1 MYFERSSSAIHF
13 ESNEF
18 CRPHRPDRARRL
30 HHSKYTAAAHVD
42 ENQTM
47 VEAQSNQDGPVAPL
61 WVRRPK
67 SLHLIAYSVAA
78 LVFTGQI
85 AAVILRGSDWPT
97 ALSVL
102 LAGGGVA
109 LSWWRPW
116 AGLVVTSAAS
126 FAVTAVGHDPLSVW
140 MMAVLVLFSVTL
152 RGKQPLAGTGIVAA
166 FFLGAFMTLG
176 GFRGGAIVGAAALF
190 SAIAGGA
197 TGAAL
202 RIHREHWRTLE
213 ERAESA
219 IATREIEAT
228 RRVTEERL
236 RIARD
241 LHDVIGHQVAM
252 LSLHLGAAEIGLPED
267 AESSRQ
273 ALVSA
278 RSSARAVVVE
288 TQRILAL
295 LRLADDISED
305 EALRPTPALSGL
317 EGLIASFESI
327 GLDVHPSIDIPAGF
341 VEPSV
346 GVTVYRVVQEA
357 LTNAYRHGEGAAT
370 VDVGQRDGR
379 ICVTVENRVGR
390 SLRGSGSGSGL
401 GLVGMR
407 ERVESSS
414 GRLTIDSDDGRFRV
428 HAEFSPLGAVVR

>member
-1 MYFERSSSAIHF
+1 
-13 ESNEF
+13 
-18 CRPHRPDRARRL
+18 
-30 HHSKYTAAAHVD
+30 
-42 ENQTM
+42 M
-47 VEAQSNQDGPVAPL
+47 VKAQNSPDGPAAPL
-61 WVRRPK
+61 WVRRPEA
-67 SLHLIAYSVAA
+67 LHRAAYAVAA

-85 AAVILRGSDWPT
+85 VAVVLRGSDGPT

-202 RIHREHWRTLE
+202 RIHRDHWWILE

-278 RSSARAVVVE
+278 RSSARTVVVE

-295 LRLADDISED
+295 LRVGDDTSD
-305 EALRPTPALSGL
+305 GEALRPTPSLSGL

-327 GLDVHPSIDIPAGF
+327 GLDVQPSIHIPAGF

-357 LTNAYRHGEGAAT
+357 LTNAYRHGEGTAT
-370 VDVGQRDGR
+370 VEVREREGR
-379 ICVTVENRVGR
+379 ICVTVENRVGH
-390 SLRGSGSGSGL
+390 SLHGSGSGSGTGTGSSSGSGL

-414 GRLTIDSDDGRFRV
+414 GRLTIDSDNGRFRV
-428 HAEFSPLGAVVR
+428 HAEFSPLGAVV

>member
-1 MYFERSSSAIHF
+1 VSE
-13 ESNEF
+13 
-18 CRPHRPDRARRL
+18 DQ
-30 HHSKYTAAAHVD
+30 V
-42 ENQTM
+42 M
-47 VEAQSNQDGPVAPL
+47 VKAQDDHDGPAAPL
-61 WVRRPK
+61 WIRCPEV
-67 SLHLIAYSVAA
+67 LHLVAYSVAG

-85 AAVILRGSDWPT
+85 VAVILRGSGWQT
-97 ALSVL
+97 SLSVL
-102 LAGGGVA
+102 LAGVGVA
-109 LSWWRPW
+109 LSWWQPW

-140 MMAVLVLFSVTL
+140 MMAVLVLFSVTF
-152 RGKQPLAGTGIVAA
+152 RGKQPLAATVIVAV
-166 FFLGAFMTLG
+166 FFLGAFMTVG
-176 GFRGGAIVGAAALF
+176 GFRGGAIVGTAALF

-197 TGAAL
+197 TGVAL
-202 RIHREHWRTLE
+202 RIHRDHWWTLE
-213 ERAESA
+213 ERAASA

-252 LSLHLGAAEIGLPED
+252 LSMHLGVAEISLPEG

-278 RSSARAVVVE
+278 RSSARTVVVE
-288 TQRILAL
+288 SQRILAL
-295 LRLADDISED
+295 LRRGDAGPDD

-317 EGLIASFESI
+317 EGLIASFQSI
-327 GLDVHPSIDIPAGF
+327 GLDIRPAITLPAGF

-357 LTNAYRHGEGAAT
+357 LTNAYRHGQGAAT
-370 VDVGQRDGR
+370 VEVGERDGR
-379 ICVTVENRVGR
+379 ICVTVENRVGAA
-390 SLRGSGSGSGL
+390 LRGFNSGSGL

-407 ERVESSS
+407 ERVESSR
-414 GRLTIDSDDGRFRV
+414 GRLTIDSDGGQFRV
-428 HAEFSPLGAVVR
+428 RAEFSPLGEVV

>member
-1 MYFERSSSAIHF
+1 
-13 ESNEF
+13 
-18 CRPHRPDRARRL
+18 
-30 HHSKYTAAAHVD
+30 
-42 ENQTM
+42 M

-202 RIHREHWRTLE
+202 RIHREHWLTLE

-252 LSLHLGAAEIGLPED
+252 LSLHLGAAEIGLPAD

-379 ICVTVENRVGR
+379 ICVTVENRVGH

>member
-1 MYFERSSSAIHF
+1 MA
-13 ESNEF
+13 
-18 CRPHRPDRARRL
+18 
-30 HHSKYTAAAHVD
+30 KAH
-42 ENQTM
+42 N
-47 VEAQSNQDGPVAPL
+47 SQDGPVAPL
-61 WVRRPK
+61 WVRRPEV
-67 SLHLIAYSVAA
+67 LHRAAYSVAA

-85 AAVILRGSDWPT
+85 VAVILRGSDGPT

-102 LAGGGVA
+102 LAGSGVA
-109 LSWWRPW
+109 LSWRQPW
-116 AGLVVTSAAS
+116 AGLVVASAAS

-152 RGKQPLAGTGIVAA
+152 RGKQPLLGTGIVAA
-166 FFLGAFMTLG
+166 FFLGAFMTVG
-176 GFRGGAIVGAAALF
+176 GFRGGAFVGAAALF
-190 SAIAGGA
+190 SAMAGGA

-202 RIHREHWRTLE
+202 RIHREHWWTLE

-252 LSLHLGAAEIGLPED
+252 LSMHLGAAEIGLPAD

-278 RSSARAVVVE
+278 RSSARTVVVE

-295 LRLADDISED
+295 LRLADDVRDD

-317 EGLIASFESI
+317 QGLVASFESV
-327 GLDVHPSIDIPAGF
+327 GLDVRASLDLPAGF

-357 LTNAYRHGEGAAT
+357 LTNAYRHGEGTAT
-370 VDVGQRDGR
+370 VEVSERDDR
-379 ICVTVENRVGR
+379 ICVTVENRVGH
-390 SLRGSGSGSGL
+390 SSRGSDPGSGL

-407 ERVESSS
+407 ERVESSN
-414 GRLTIDSDDGRFRV
+414 GRLTIDRHDGRFRV
-428 HAEFSPLGAVVR
+428 HAEFSLLGAVVR

>member
-1 MYFERSSSAIHF
+1 MA
-13 ESNEF
+13 
-18 CRPHRPDRARRL
+18 
-30 HHSKYTAAAHVD
+30 KAHD
-42 ENQTM
+42 
-47 VEAQSNQDGPVAPL
+47 SQDGPVAPL
-61 WVRRPK
+61 WLRRPEV
-67 SLHLIAYSVAA
+67 LHRAAYAVAA

-85 AAVILRGSDWPT
+85 VAVILRGSDWPT

-102 LAGGGVA
+102 LAGSGVA
-109 LSWWRPW
+109 LSWRKPW
-116 AGLVVTSAAS
+116 AGLVVASAAS

-140 MMAVLVLFSVTL
+140 MMAVLVLFSVTF
-152 RGKQPLAGTGIVAA
+152 RGLQPLVATGVVAA

-176 GFRGGAIVGAAALF
+176 GFRGGAVVGAAAVF
-190 SAIAGGA
+190 SAMAGGA
-197 TGAAL
+197 SGAAL
-202 RIHREHWRTLE
+202 RIHREHWWTLE

-252 LSLHLGAAEIGLPED
+252 LSMHLGAAEIGLPED

-278 RSSARAVVVE
+278 RSSARTVVVE

-295 LRLADDISED
+295 LRLGDDVRDD
-305 EALRPTPALSGL
+305 EALRPVPALSGL
-317 EGLIASFESI
+317 EALVASFESI
-327 GLDVHPSIDIPAGF
+327 GLDIRPSLDIPAGF

-357 LTNAYRHGEGAAT
+357 LTNAYRHGEGTAT
-370 VDVGQRDGR
+370 VEVRERDGT
-379 ICVTVENRVGR
+379 ISVTVENRVAH
-390 SLRGSGSGSGL
+390 SSRGADPGSGL

-407 ERVESSS
+407 ERVESSN
-414 GRLTIDSDDGRFRV
+414 GRLTIDGDDGRFRV
-428 HAEFSPLGAVVR
+428 HAEFSLLGAAVR

>member
-1 MYFERSSSAIHF
+1 MVK
-13 ESNEF
+13 
-18 CRPHRPDRARRL
+18 ARNK
-30 HHSKYTAAAHVD
+30 H
-42 ENQTM
+42 
-47 VEAQSNQDGPVAPL
+47 DGPVAPL
-61 WVRRPK
+61 WVRRPEV
-67 SLHLIAYSVAA
+67 LHLVAYALAA
-78 LVFTGQI
+78 LVFAGQI
-85 AAVILRGSDWPT
+85 AAVILRGSDGPT
-97 ALSVL
+97 VLAVL

-140 MMAVLVLFSVTL
+140 MMAVLVLFSITL
-152 RGKQPLAGTGIVAA
+152 AGKQPLVGTGIVAA

-219 IATREIEAT
+219 IATREIEAV

-241 LHDVIGHQVAM
+241 LHDVIGHQVAL
-252 LSLHLGAAEIGLPED
+252 LSLHLGAAEIGLPDD

-273 ALVSA
+273 ALDSA
-278 RSSARAVVVE
+278 RSSARTVVVE

-295 LRLADDISED
+295 LRLGDEISED
-305 EALRPTPALSGL
+305 EALRPAPALSGL

-327 GLDVHPSIDIPAGF
+327 GLDVRSSIDIPAGA
-341 VEPSV
+341 VEPGV

-357 LTNAYRHGEGAAT
+357 LTNAHRHGEGAAT
-370 VDVGQRDGR
+370 VEVRERDGR
-379 ICVTVENRVGR
+379 ICVTVDNRVAPSPHGT
-390 SLRGSGSGSGL
+390 GSGSGL
-401 GLVGMR
+401 GLLGMR
-407 ERVESSS
+407 ERVESSD
-414 GRLTIDSDDGRFRV
+414 GRLTIDRNDGRFRV
-428 HAEFSPLGAVVR
+428 HAEFRLLEAGVR

>member
-1 MYFERSSSAIHF
+1 
-13 ESNEF
+13 
-18 CRPHRPDRARRL
+18 
-30 HHSKYTAAAHVD
+30 
-42 ENQTM
+42 M

-278 RSSARAVVVE
+278 RSSARTVVVE

-379 ICVTVENRVGR
+379 ICVTVENRVGHP
-390 SLRGSGSGSGL
+390 LRGSGSGSGL